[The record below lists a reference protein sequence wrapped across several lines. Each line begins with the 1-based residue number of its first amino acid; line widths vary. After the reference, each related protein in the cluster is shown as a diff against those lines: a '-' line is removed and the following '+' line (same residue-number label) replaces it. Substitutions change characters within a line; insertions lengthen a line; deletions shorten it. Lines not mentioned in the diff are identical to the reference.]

1 MKRSTRLTWTIG
13 MAISALGTVC
23 GAQQPPPPV
32 TPPGELP
39 PPPPMIFRRQR
50 GMQGQRQGIVTGG
63 PSVTGEP
70 QRAFCQINNDPK
82 RSYVL
87 LSPGGRGYYPR
98 RFVRFA
104 DGTVHLQGS
113 GKSTDPADKNATPA
127 TSSAGLLVVLPPEGA
142 GGPTSAFWSDVMR
155 SVLKGRYYV
164 AVAVPPQ
171 WEGAQT
177 VSWLTENTLKQVKEA
192 RFSTEAFTADIV
204 RDVSAQYNIDPQRI
218 FLHGAAE
225 SGLAA
230 YACSL
235 SETTPFRGFYIHD
248 APFRSTQLS
257 SLARARGRRY
267 FLQQSEDDKAEPL
280 WMADAARKMLTDKG
294 ATVKLASYHGTGPY
308 NFGENRWERMG
319 EAINWLEAGVKP
331 K

>member
-1 MKRSTRLTWTIG
+1 MERNTRLTWTIG
-13 MAISALGTVC
+13 MAISAVGTVC

-32 TPPGELP
+32 KPPGELP
-39 PPPPMIFRRQR
+39 PPPPMIFRGQR
-50 GMQGQRQGIVTGG
+50 GIQAQRQGTVTGG
-63 PSVTGEP
+63 PNVTSWV
-70 QRAFCQINNDPK
+70 QRDVRQINSDPK

-98 RFVRFA
+98 RFVRHA
-104 DGTVHLQGS
+104 DGTIHLQAPGRS
-113 GKSTDPADKNATPA
+113 VDPTDKNAPA
-127 TSSAGLLVVLPPEGA
+127 VSSAGLLVVLPPA
-142 GGPTSAFWSDVMR
+142 GNDEQTSAFWSDVMR

-164 AVAVPPQ
+164 AVAVAPQ
-171 WEGAQT
+171 WEG
-177 VSWLTENTLKQVKEA
+177 VPSMSWLTENTLKQVKEA

-204 RDVSAQYNIDPQRI
+204 HDVSAQYNIDPQRI

-280 WMADAARKMLTDKG
+280 WMADVARKMLTDKG
-294 ATVKLASYHGTGPY
+294 ATVKLASYRGTGPY

-319 EAINWLEAGVKP
+319 EAINWLEAGVKA